1 MVDKIKNIKG
11 SLILLLAAFIWGT
24 AFVAQT
30 SGADSVGTFTF
41 NTCRSVVGAL
51 FLLLVIVL
59 LDSYG
64 KRTSGGGKDTLQE
77 PYSRTKWPVK
87 GGVLCG
93 IILFVAMSLQQY
105 GIGIYPAGVAA
116 SGRAGFLTA
125 TYVVLVAICS
135 VWMGKKLHPLIAVS
149 IVGCIA
155 GMYLL
160 CMSGGFAG
168 IYMGDVCEFLCAVGF
183 MCHILTVEH
192 FAKEDGIKLSCIQ
205 FAVCAILS
213 GVTMLFT
220 ENVDFAGI
228 CAAGLPILYT
238 GVLSSGIAYTLQII
252 GQKYAQASVA
262 SIVMSLESVFSVL
275 AGWLVLHEVLS
286 PRELTGCMLVFAA
299 VILAQ
304 VPDMLNH
311 SINEKG

>member
-1 MVDKIKNIKG
+1 
-11 SLILLLAAFIWGT
+11 
-24 AFVAQT
+24 
-30 SGADSVGTFTF
+30 
-41 NTCRSVVGAL
+41 
-51 FLLLVIVL
+51 
-59 LDSYG
+59 
-64 KRTSGGGKDTLQE
+64 
-77 PYSRTKWPVK
+77 
-87 GGVLCG
+87 
-93 IILFVAMSLQQY
+93 
-105 GIGIYPAGVAA
+105 
-116 SGRAGFLTA
+116 
-125 TYVVLVAICS
+125 
-135 VWMGKKLHPLIAVS
+135 
-149 IVGCIA
+149 
-155 GMYLL
+155 
-160 CMSGGFAG
+160 
-168 IYMGDVCEFLCAVGF
+168 MGDVCEFLCAVGF

-213 GVTMLFT
+213 GVMMLFT
-220 ENVDFAGI
+220 ENADFAGI

>member
-1 MVDKIKNIKG
+1 
-11 SLILLLAAFIWGT
+11 
-24 AFVAQT
+24 
-30 SGADSVGTFTF
+30 
-41 NTCRSVVGAL
+41 
-51 FLLLVIVL
+51 
-59 LDSYG
+59 
-64 KRTSGGGKDTLQE
+64 
-77 PYSRTKWPVK
+77 
-87 GGVLCG
+87 
-93 IILFVAMSLQQY
+93 
-105 GIGIYPAGVAA
+105 
-116 SGRAGFLTA
+116 
-125 TYVVLVAICS
+125 
-135 VWMGKKLHPLIAVS
+135 
-149 IVGCIA
+149 
-155 GMYLL
+155 MYLL

-213 GVTMLFT
+213 GVMMLFT

>member
-1 MVDKIKNIKG
+1 MAGKG
-11 SLILLLAAFIWGT
+11 WRTLRHNFICGNVLT
-24 AFVAQT
+24 AVWNRYL
-30 SGADSVGTFTF
+30 SGRCGGI
-41 NTCRSVVGAL
+41 RKGR
-51 FLLLVIVL
+51 I
-59 LDSYG
+59 SYG
-64 KRTSGGGKDTLQE
+64 N
-77 PYSRTKWPVK
+77 V
-87 GGVLCG
+87 CG
-93 IILFVAMSLQQY
+93 AGCHLFRMDGQ
-105 GIGIYPAGVAA
+105 
-116 SGRAGFLTA
+116 
-125 TYVVLVAICS
+125 
-135 VWMGKKLHPLIAVS
+135 KLHPLIAVS

-213 GVTMLFT
+213 GVMMLFT